1 MSPRALGAIATP
13 ALTFLLLALG
23 SVPRAEAAE
32 EPSPACRIPFALE
45 SADTLGAV
53 GVQSSL
59 AIDAGGEPHIAYLN
73 ASGSQVRYAR
83 KNGSQWTSQRIP
95 QIGFFHGVSLALDAA
110 GNVSIGYAAQEETS
124 RGVITSAKVARR
136 SSGGWTIETVETAF
150 ATEVAVGFDPDG
162 VLHAVYFSFIPG
174 FVIRYA
180 TRTLQGWTIET
191 VFPTLGLGADR
202 FSLAFDPQGHPHV
215 TAQVALTLLHAV
227 RTSSGW
233 VTDKQP
239 RGEGV
244 SLAVDAQGIP
254 HVASHLRTPPVVQY
268 RTRDG
273 SVWHVEAVDSVD
285 AGPERDL
292 SLQIDR
298 YGRPIIA
305 YLDTPAGKVKVAWK
319 DGNTWRTQVVDDA
332 GGGEGPSLWLK
343 DGVQPA
349 ISYLDGAGYDLRYA
363 SGEIAPPNR
372 APAANAGGPYAG
384 TIGEQLGFDGT
395 RSSDP
400 DGQPLAYSW
409 DFGDGIEGTGSNPEH
424 VYAAAGTYDVCLQ
437 VTDNGCPALAGEA
450 CAAANVREA
459 LSARIFQHQA
469 SGKIELNDQAD
480 RHCFELEPQGGD
492 FALTDLSLP
501 TVVARFDTTRAS
513 PIPGKSMIARDRDHN
528 GTEEFEFCFSAASL
542 RDLFAAAPYG
552 KSRVTLSLEGALNS
566 GARVRGEAAF
576 EIKKRRHCDGDG
588 AAVLPNPLNPD
599 GTLRFAISR
608 PGSVTVE
615 LFDVQGRR
623 FRTLLSP
630 SFLPAGAHGL
640 RIDGR
645 DPSGRPLSSGIY
657 FYRIRTPDRTLA
669 GRFSVLK

>member
-136 SSGGWTIETVETAF
+136 SSGSWTIETVETAF

-162 VLHAVYFSFIPG
+162 MLHAVYFSFIPG

-202 FSLAFDPQGHPHV
+202 FSLAFDPQGHPNV

-424 VYAAAGTYDVCLQ
+424 VYAAA
-437 VTDNGCPALAGEA
+437 
-450 CAAANVREA
+450 R
-459 LSARIFQHQA
+459 
-469 SGKIELNDQAD
+469 
-480 RHCFELEPQGGD
+480 
-492 FALTDLSLP
+492 
-501 TVVARFDTTRAS
+501 
-513 PIPGKSMIARDRDHN
+513 
-528 GTEEFEFCFSAASL
+528 
-542 RDLFAAAPYG
+542 YG

-576 EIKKRRHCDGDG
+576 EIKKRRHCDGDC

-615 LFDVQGRR
+615 LFDVQGKR

>member
-1 MSPRALGAIATP
+1 M
-13 ALTFLLLALG
+13 
-23 SVPRAEAAE
+23 
-32 EPSPACRIPFALE
+32 
-45 SADTLGAV
+45 
-53 GVQSSL
+53 
-59 AIDAGGEPHIAYLN
+59 
-73 ASGSQVRYAR
+73 
-83 KNGSQWTSQRIP
+83 
-95 QIGFFHGVSLALDAA
+95 
-110 GNVSIGYAAQEETS
+110 
-124 RGVITSAKVARR
+124 
-136 SSGGWTIETVETAF
+136 
-150 ATEVAVGFDPDG
+150 
-162 VLHAVYFSFIPG
+162 
-174 FVIRYA
+174 
-180 TRTLQGWTIET
+180 
-191 VFPTLGLGADR
+191 
-202 FSLAFDPQGHPHV
+202 
-215 TAQVALTLLHAV
+215 
-227 RTSSGW
+227 
-233 VTDKQP
+233 
-239 RGEGV
+239 
-244 SLAVDAQGIP
+244 
-254 HVASHLRTPPVVQY
+254 
-268 RTRDG
+268 
-273 SVWHVEAVDSVD
+273 
-285 AGPERDL
+285 
-292 SLQIDR
+292 
-298 YGRPIIA
+298 
-305 YLDTPAGKVKVAWK
+305 
-319 DGNTWRTQVVDDA
+319 
-332 GGGEGPSLWLK
+332 
-343 DGVQPA
+343 
-349 ISYLDGAGYDLRYA
+349 
-363 SGEIAPPNR
+363 
-372 APAANAGGPYAG
+372 
-384 TIGEQLGFDGT
+384 
-395 RSSDP
+395 
-400 DGQPLAYSW
+400 
-409 DFGDGIEGTGSNPEH
+409 
-424 VYAAAGTYDVCLQ
+424 YAAAGTYDVCLQ

-480 RHCFELEPQGGD
+480 RHCFDLEPQGGD

-513 PIPGKSMIARDRDHN
+513 PIPGKSMTARDRDHN